1 MGALIATIAAHA
13 ILGVALAALV
23 WAVGYGW
30 LAAARRGADWLA
42 YPVGLLVCVLA
53 SWLTLLT
60 LWLVP
65 IALLLVAPA
74 VLGIR
79 RTVSPALRAA
89 PFAAGLGLLLGS
101 LLHGPTADESS
112 HAYGDMLF
120 YAAKLASARE
130 SVAPFR
136 DLLVAGES
144 STYVEAGST
153 FLGASLP
160 FVDPILFQAATM
172 PAFLVTSL
180 ALGFA
185 WRRVRLVDRDLLAV
199 APLAVAVVA
208 YPTWITESPP
218 VALALPLAF
227 ALYALA
233 RDRLELGE
241 TAVGV
246 VVIGLAF
253 ALTKGFGVIELG
265 VALCFAAAGLR
276 GRVDARRALAYAV
289 PIVASAAIAFAFFAV
304 TSGWLTDVLD
314 VKFLPR
320 DAVDGL
326 LDQVDRRDTQA
337 AAPGLL
343 VLGELLLLV
352 AFARA
357 RAFVPLAFLAAAVL
371 GNWFVGGHGFDITVG
386 IAVVVALLA
395 LAERPM
401 LLRSQLP
408 FVVAGGVALALS
420 AMFRDISGVRDGVVF
435 AGVLGCG
442 VLAALAASR
451 RSYAFVA
458 VTAVLVAAVVGGRGL
473 TDGTPTLTPAHY
485 DIWREVRANVPRD
498 GIVFTSET
506 GPEITGE
513 QGWNYYPGVARRQ
526 VYLAG
531 WSSSP
536 LLVDPAQRARRLRL
550 NADVVEGRRNPRTVE
565 PGRSSYYLVVRRDAR
580 ARGRLVHANDVFALY
595 EIP

>member
-1 MGALIATIAAHA
+1 
-13 ILGVALAALV
+13 
-23 WAVGYGW
+23 VGYGW
-30 LAAARRGADWLA
+30 LAAVRRGADWLA
-42 YPVGLLVCVLA
+42 YPVGLIVCVLA

-60 LWLVP
+60 LWLAP

-112 HAYGDMLF
+112 HAYTDLLV

-144 STYVEAGST
+144 NTSVEAGST

-185 WRRVRLVDRDLLAV
+185 WRRVRVADRDLLAL

-241 TAVGV
+241 VAIGV
-246 VVIGLAF
+246 VVIGFAF

-265 VALCFAAAGLR
+265 VATCFAAAGLR
-276 GRVDARRALAYAV
+276 GRVDVRRAVIYAA
-289 PIVASAAIAFAFFAV
+289 PIVLTAAVAFAFFAV
-304 TSGWLTDVLD
+304 TSGWLTDIID
-314 VKFLPR
+314 FKFMPA

-326 LDQVDRRDTQA
+326 RDQLDRRDTQA
-337 AAPGLL
+337 AAPSLL
-343 VLGELLLLV
+343 LIGEILLV
-352 AFARA
+352 AAFSRA
-357 RAFVPLAFLAAAVL
+357 RATVPLAFLVAAVL
-371 GNWFVGGHGFDITVG
+371 GNWFVGGHSYDITIG
-386 IAVVVALLA
+386 LAVVIALLA
-395 LAERPM
+395 LSERPAI
-401 LLRSQLP
+401 LRAQLP
-408 FVVAGGVALALS
+408 LVVASGVALALS
-420 AMFRDISGVRDGVVF
+420 AMFRDISGLRAGVVF
-435 AGVLGCG
+435 CAVLGAG

-451 RSYAFVA
+451 RAYALVA
-458 VTAVLVAAVVGGRGL
+458 VAAALVAIAVGGGGL
-473 TDGTPTLTPAHY
+473 TDGTPTLTPQHY
-485 DIWREVRANVPRD
+485 DIWREVRARVPRS

-506 GPEITGE
+506 GPAINNNE
-513 QGWNYYPGVARRQ
+513 GWNYYPGVARRQ

-536 LLVDPAQRARRLRL
+536 LLVDPDERARRLRL
-550 NADVVEGRRNPRTVE
+550 NSDVVEGRRDPRTVE
-565 PGRSSYYLVVRRDAR
+565 PGRSSYFLVVRREAP
-580 ARGRLVHANDVFALY
+580 ARGRLVHANDTFALY